1 MILVPIYIARIQL
14 DLLLQGSLEKFQ
26 DSSLI
31 WHCHRSENFEKLHYL
46 SRLIITILNI
56 WLGCGERLQF
66 KHFSFKFFQHL
77 GFFFFLASFVFF
89 FDEILYL
96 RKLYFFQPFCFVLI
110 PIRYAYEEGFFLR
123 PFLKVLDNTVNLMP
137 LSKFHKVPQ
146 HLVPTQVIHLPK
158 LFIVKLSFLIVN
170 DFFKDF
176 DGRWIFFFCQ
186 LLYYQLYQLFEA
198 YPTYNHTSLEG
209 TQLHGPKRLWS
220 SDKYIVW

>member
-1 MILVPIYIARIQL
+1 M
-14 DLLLQGSLEKFQ
+14 
-26 DSSLI
+26 
-31 WHCHRSENFEKLHYL
+31 

-176 DGRWIFFFCQ
+176 DGRWIFFFVNFYTTNCINSLKLTQ
-186 LLYYQLYQLFEA
+186 HTTIPVSKALSSMARKGFEVVINILSGN
-198 YPTYNHTSLEG
+198 PFKTFVFL
-209 TQLHGPKRLWS
+209 
-220 SDKYIVW
+220 